1 MPLLRH
7 TDIEVTRL
15 GPQLPSPVR
24 CGRTWPC
31 PLCGHRRSLQHATRA
46 HVRNRTGPSLQR
58 WILACG
64 ECTALLNHQL

>member
-7 TDIEVTRL
+7 TDIEVTL
-15 GPQLPSPVR
+15 LCPQPPSSVAR
-24 CGRTWPC
+24 AHTWPC
-31 PLCGHRRSLQHATRA
+31 PLCGHRRPLRHATRA

-64 ECTALLNHQL
+64 ECTALLHEQT